1 MKHSLV
7 FTLALVAMTLSTFA
21 STSSALSSA
30 DSLAIASAIAE
41 FEAEAKAERV
51 LTQDKRKE
59 NRQQLVRKVLLNV
72 GKAVGIVLLLLLVH
86 WIILLIGKKV
96 GDEKSYDNVV
106 EGDSVA
112 ILLVGA
118 PSQEAAAGIARTLV
132 EERVAACANIL
143 NGTCLRFPAAE
154 AVPEIT
160 MVIKAA
166 RRKLK
171 TVVKRIRDLHQ
182 IPTPE
187 IILYPIEYGLKP
199 YLTWVIESTD
209 SKPWW
214 RRS

>member
-1 MKHSLV
+1 
-7 FTLALVAMTLSTFA
+7 MTLSTF
-21 STSSALSSA
+21 TSSALSSA

-41 FEAEAKAERV
+41 FEVEAKAERV

-59 NRQQLVRKVLLNV
+59 NRQQLVRKVLLKV
-72 GKAVGIVLLLLLVH
+72 GKAVGIVLLLLLVC

-118 PSQEAAAGIARTLV
+118 PSQEAAAGIARNLV
-132 EERVAACANIL
+132 EER
-143 NGTCLRFPAAE
+143 AE

-160 MVIKAA
+160 MFIKAS

>member
-1 MKHSLV
+1 
-7 FTLALVAMTLSTFA
+7 MTLSTFA

-72 GKAVGIVLLLLLVH
+72 GKAVAIVLLLLLVR

-118 PSQEAAAGIARTLV
+118 PSQEAAAGIARNLWRSV
-132 EERVAACANIL
+132 RKPFPKSQ
-143 NGTCLRFPAAE
+143 CLS
-154 AVPEIT
+154 
-160 MVIKAA
+160 
-166 RRKLK
+166 RRH
-171 TVVKRIRDLHQ
+171 D
-182 IPTPE
+182 E
-187 IILYPIEYGLKP
+187 N
-199 YLTWVIESTD
+199 
-209 SKPWW
+209 
-214 RRS
+214 